1 MALLSFLHPGKLSPR
16 WQYDVSGVVWRLFPT
31 GSGYLV
37 GEERELAGKTA
48 SFFCLDQMTGSVR
61 WEKVTFEERWWIGI
75 EAVHGT
81 TILLHGFATP
91 DLPEH
96 KSIIAIDLLSGAM
109 LWSNA
114 DAKYLGVGGEFVY
127 AALDSLE
134 RRRVI
139 ELDSRTGAVRRA
151 GDAVEI
157 LKNVNASAMPPVK
170 DSPGFPVAMDYAA
183 ATSTYSA
190 VRQYCRGK
198 NIIGAVEIL
207 DHDNHVLIF
216 NCHEKVDARNPSDAA
231 LRNVLQVVDRKSGEI
246 LFGDVLDSSAAAF
259 VPDSFFVQ
267 HNMLY
272 YIKDRHR
279 LTAVPLADSV

>member
-48 SFFCLDQMTGSVR
+48 RFFCLDQMTGSVR
-61 WEKVTFEERWWIGI
+61 WEKVTFVERWWIGI

-81 TILLHGFATP
+81 TVLIHGFAAP

-96 KSIIAIDLLSGAM
+96 KSITAIDLLSGAM

-114 DAKYLGVGGEFVY
+114 DAKYLGVRDESVY

-134 RRRVI
+134 GRRIV
-139 ELDSRTGAVRRA
+139 ELDLRTGTVRRA
-151 GDAVEI
+151 GDVMEI
-157 LKNVNASAMPPVK
+157 LKDVNAGAMPPVK
-170 DSPGFPVAMDYAA
+170 DSPEFPVAMDYAA
-183 ATSTYSA
+183 AISTYSA
-190 VRQYCRGK
+190 VRQYCEGK

-216 NCHEKVDARNPSDAA
+216 NCHEKVVARNASDVR
-231 LRNVLQVVDRKSGEI
+231 LRNVLQVVDRGSGKV
-246 LFGDVLDSSAAAF
+246 LFGDVVNSSAAAI

-272 YIKDRHR
+272 YIRDRHR
-279 LTAVPLADSV
+279 LTAVPLAGIS